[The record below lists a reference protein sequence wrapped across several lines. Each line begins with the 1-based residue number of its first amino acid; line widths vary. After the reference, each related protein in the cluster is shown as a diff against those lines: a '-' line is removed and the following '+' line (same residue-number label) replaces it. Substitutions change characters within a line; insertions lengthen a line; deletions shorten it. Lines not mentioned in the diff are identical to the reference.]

1 MYTKK
6 GDILNERET
15 LELAIQAYE
24 MAYRLDPTKDFLLG
38 NLIFTKNKSCDWN
51 NYDEKLKVARKRNK
65 NKKKFPHLL

>member
-24 MAYRLDPTKDFLLG
+24 MAYRLDPTKDF
-38 NLIFTKNKSCDWN
+38 
-51 NYDEKLKVARKRNK
+51 Y
-65 NKKKFPHLL
+65 